1 MCTVFAYSGSAIG
14 LPQIRAILER
24 TRRRGPDSEQVLR
37 LENGF
42 VLAFQRL
49 SIMGVDKR
57 GMQPFEYKGMYS
69 VTNGEIY
76 GFRSIRRTL
85 EKEGYS
91 FHSDSDC
98 ETVLY
103 LYEKYVEKMFPLL
116 DAEYATVIYDKDKGL
131 FAARDPIG
139 IRPLFYGYD
148 RDGKIAFASE
158 ACLLTPFCRDVIP
171 FPPGHYYENGRFIC
185 YRDISEVRGYTYGS
199 LEEITGNIRKKLIKA
214 VNATK
219 SRVAG
224 IRRL

>member
-76 GFRSIRRTL
+76 GFRSIRRAL

-103 LYEKYVEKMFPLL
+103 LYEKYGEKMFPLL

-139 IRPLFYGYD
+139 IRP
-148 RDGKIAFASE
+148 
-158 ACLLTPFCRDVIP
+158 
-171 FPPGHYYENGRFIC
+171 
-185 YRDISEVRGYTYGS
+185 
-199 LEEITGNIRKKLIKA
+199 
-214 VNATK
+214 
-219 SRVAG
+219 
-224 IRRL
+224 